1 MLDTNFV
8 VDIFQLFRDTWREL
22 AGQPGT
28 KYAKLYWAYV
38 QTLSA
43 FSYVDPKEIT
53 QEFENRG
60 WHIDMN
66 RGIMWKER
74 GRNGSKTGYNPRRTA
89 RRARKAVERQSILR
103 GRGDIGG

>member
-1 MLDTNFV
+1 MTDTFLAV
-8 VDIFQLFRDTWREL
+8 YSFFRDTYVEL

-38 QTLSA
+38 QSISM
-43 FSYVDPKEIT
+43 FKDMNPKEIT
-53 QEFENRG
+53 QRFEELG

-74 GRNGSKTGYNPRRTA
+74 GRNGGKTSYNPRRTA